1 MFAYVKLY
9 SKGFGIHY
17 LSDTIEKWKF
27 MIIDK
32 QDKFLI
38 KTNNAKLLH
47 ISKKIGMRN
56 SLDEAKEFVEKY
68 FEDNVEWQQYT
79 KLNSF

>member
-1 MFAYVKLY
+1 MFVYVKLY
-9 SKGFGIHY
+9 SKENGIHY

-38 KTNNAKLLH
+38 KTNDSKLSH
-47 ISKKIGMRN
+47 ISKKVGMKN

-68 FEDNVEWQQYT
+68 FEEHVE
-79 KLNSF
+79 